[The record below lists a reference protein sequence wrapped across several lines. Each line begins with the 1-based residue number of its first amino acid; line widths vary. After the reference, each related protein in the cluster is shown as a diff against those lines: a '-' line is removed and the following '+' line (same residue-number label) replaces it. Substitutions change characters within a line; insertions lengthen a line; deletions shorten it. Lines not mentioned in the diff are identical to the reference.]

1 MILLKDLRL
10 VDECGED
17 CENGLWS
24 SVSFYPFD
32 SDLVSTLLLPSK

>member
-10 VDECGED
+10 VDECGGY

-24 SVSFYPFD
+24 SSAFYPFD
-32 SDLVSTLLLPSK
+32 SDVDSTLLLPSK